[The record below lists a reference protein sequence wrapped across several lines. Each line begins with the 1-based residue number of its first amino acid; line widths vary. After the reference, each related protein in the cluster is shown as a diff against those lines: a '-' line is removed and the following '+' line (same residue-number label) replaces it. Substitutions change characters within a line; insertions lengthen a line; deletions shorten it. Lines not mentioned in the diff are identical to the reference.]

1 MDADRKRLIPIKVAR
16 AQAGDRA
23 ALEWLLV
30 SIQPELIGYLTR
42 YLADRD
48 AAEDA
53 AQSTLMIVC
62 RQLRWL
68 RHPRFFRTWVYRIA
82 TREAWRHTRD
92 RRTTT
97 LTDEPLSCPETLVEP
112 GQEQQHE
119 LLARIDEL
127 PPNCRAVVLL
137 HYWSGLSLAAVAAAL
152 DVPPGTVKSRLA
164 YALDRLRKD
173 HHEQRQET

>member
-1 MDADRKRLIPIKVAR
+1 VEADRKRLIPIKVAR

-30 SIQPELIGYLTR
+30 EIQPELIGYLTR
-42 YLADRD
+42 YLADRN

-92 RRTTT
+92 RRTAA
-97 LTDEPLSCPETLVEP
+97 LPDEPLALQEVPVEP
-112 GQEQQHE
+112 DPEQRQQ

-152 DVPPGTVKSRLA
+152 DLPPGTVKSRLA
-164 YALDRLRKD
+164 YALERLRKD
-173 HHEQRQET
+173 HHEQRRET